1 MKKSYI
7 CLFIIF
13 CIFVVVT
20 GTGCKNK
27 PNNNQISENDISP
40 SAPSALGSD
49 NENIIEPSFCF
60 NSDFITS
67 EPMIIEA
74 GTQIS
79 SDIKD
84 WIICDNY
91 NNIEV
96 SIDIADSEN
105 NLTKLPGFYYPI
117 SSPYKITFK
126 DVITEETLYIEVHVT
141 GGEDRNPD
149 TYDWTSDPYYNAKTE
164 EDMELEP
171 ELYNENEDC
180 FYCTNL
186 SVLSEHENFLPS
198 LAIADFANR
207 VYDFIWPLA
216 TAGNWDSPKSCYI
229 LTSTM
234 EQTDEYSRFH
244 IYINPLQNLEIQVT
258 YYYEFGYDFVIIKS

>member
-1 MKKSYI
+1 MRKNYI
-7 CLFIIF
+7 YLLVILCLLTLI
-13 CIFVVVT
+13 
-20 GTGCKNK
+20 TGCKNK
-27 PNNNQISENDISP
+27 PNNHQISENDISP
-40 SAPSALGSD
+40 SAPSALGPE
-49 NENIIEPSFCF
+49 NETIIEPSFCF

-67 EPMIIEA
+67 EPLTVEA

-84 WIICDNY
+84 WIISENY

-105 NLTKLPGFYYPI
+105 NLTKLPGFYFPI

-126 DVITEETLYIEVHVT
+126 DVTTEETLYIEVHVT
-141 GGEDRNPD
+141 GGEDRNPE
-149 TYDWTSDPYYNAKTE
+149 TYDWTSDPYYNATIEKG
-164 EDMELEP
+164 MELDP
-171 ELYNENEDC
+171 ELYNENEDY

-186 SVLSEHENFLPS
+186 NVLSEQENFLPS

-207 VYDFIWPLA
+207 VYDFIEPLA
-216 TAGNWDSPKSCYI
+216 IAGNWEQPESCYI

-234 EQTDEYSRFH
+234 ESTDEYSRFH

-258 YYYEFGYDFVIIKS
+258 YYYESGYDFVIIKS